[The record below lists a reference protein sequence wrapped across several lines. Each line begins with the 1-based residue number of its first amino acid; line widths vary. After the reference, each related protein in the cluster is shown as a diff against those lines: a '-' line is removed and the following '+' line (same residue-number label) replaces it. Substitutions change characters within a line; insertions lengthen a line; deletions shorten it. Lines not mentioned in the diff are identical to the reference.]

1 MPPCTSTLHGAAQY
15 FFEPALTPGTP
26 GAIFLPCCT
35 AAMDLTSRNGMTAM
49 VNGKFFETEVGKLF
63 AGFPFAS
70 LDVEAVMASQR
81 KNLEALTQANQLA
94 VQGFQELAKRQVEI
108 ARSAMDEASALVRA
122 WTETGTAEERL
133 QKQAAYAKQALDKS
147 VESTR
152 ELVELAG
159 KTQSEAFEVLNKR
172 FTESLEEWG
181 TLAKKKT
188 QRQ

>member
-1 MPPCTSTLHGAAQY
+1 
-15 FFEPALTPGTP
+15 
-26 GAIFLPCCT
+26 
-35 AAMDLTSRNGMTAM
+35 MTAM

-70 LDVEAVMASQR
+70 LDVEAVMAAQR

-94 VQGFQELAKRQVEI
+94 VQGFQEMAKRQVEI
-108 ARSAMDEASALVRA
+108 ARSAMDEASALVRT

-147 VESTR
+147 VENTR

-181 TLAKKKT
+181 TLAKKKMAT

>member
-1 MPPCTSTLHGAAQY
+1 
-15 FFEPALTPGTP
+15 
-26 GAIFLPCCT
+26 
-35 AAMDLTSRNGMTAM
+35 
-49 VNGKFFETEVGKLF
+49 
-63 AGFPFAS
+63 
-70 LDVEAVMASQR
+70 MASQR
-81 KNLEALTQANQLA
+81 KNLEAFTQANQLA